1 MFEAGTPFQKS
12 GKDLIFRSGSEA
24 PIFYEMKHLPPAGFG
39 GT

>member
-1 MFEAGTPFQKS
+1 MFEAGRPFQKE

-24 PIFYEMKHLPPAGFG
+24 ALFYEMKHLPTAGLG